1 MESPRLN
8 VKKRGRHKDRV
19 LRVCGGERSV
29 QVVTEAEVI
38 SQCVGRGAEEWGV
51 LRVSEGVPGR

>member
-1 MESPRLN
+1 MN

-19 LRVCGGERSV
+19 LRVCGEERSV

-38 SQCVGRGAEEWGV
+38 SQCVGRGAEEWGI
-51 LRVSEGVPGR
+51 LRVSEGVPRR